1 MSLRDEVESLNS
13 EFSKAVSN
21 QDLDAVMELYTADAR
36 LLPPDNPMIQG
47 KDGIRAFF
55 QTMLDMGVRGVD
67 LESVAVEGAGD
78 LATDIGRYRLTIS
91 PPGADSFIDEGKY
104 IVVLKR
110 QPDGTLRLAY
120 DMFNRDQAPSS

>member
-21 QDLDAVMELYTADAR
+21 QDLDAVMELYTPDAM
-36 LLPPDNPMIQG
+36 LLPPDHPMVQG
-47 KDGIRAFF
+47 NDGIRAFF

-110 QPDGTLRLAY
+110 QPDGTLRIAY
-120 DMFNRDQAPSS
+120 DTFNRDQAPPS